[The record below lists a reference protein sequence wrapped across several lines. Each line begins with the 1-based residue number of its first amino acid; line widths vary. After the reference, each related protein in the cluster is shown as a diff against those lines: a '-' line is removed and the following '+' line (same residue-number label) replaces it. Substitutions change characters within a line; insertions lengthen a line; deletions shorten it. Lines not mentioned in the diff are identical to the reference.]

1 MEVIKDARVLNNII
15 PNVMAKLP
23 DFYAAIGDTLLMVV
37 WSGAIS
43 FVLGLALGVLITVTK
58 PGGILENKVVYQIL
72 DKLVSLFRSIPFIIL
87 LTWVMPVSRA
97 IMGTA
102 IYVRGAIVPLVFGAV
117 PFFTRQVESALAEL
131 DGGLIEAALSMG
143 STPLEIIFR
152 VYLKESVAAI
162 ARGTT
167 ITAISLLNLTAM
179 AGVVGAGGL
188 GDFAIRYGHDRN
200 MLDVTNV
207 TVLVLVI
214 IVCIMEFVGGKVVK
228 KNTHYGVSDM
238 SISNRKVVI
247 VGAGHVGSHVGYA
260 LISQSL
266 ADEIVYIDSDHAKAV
281 AQAFDLTDAT
291 NYLPVRTKVTA
302 GDYSDAKDAQI
313 MIISA
318 GPLPTGNQTRMDT
331 LGQTIAILKD
341 VTKSIKESGFDG
353 IIVNIS
359 NPADVITHY
368 IQHTLNWAP
377 ERIFSTSTTLDSA
390 RLRRAIAQEIGIDQK
405 SITAYALGEHGES
418 QMVAWSAVTIAGK
431 PLSQWRE
438 EYPDTFGKLDLDA
451 LADAGR
457 EGGWTILRGKQC
469 TEFGI
474 GASAAEVVRAI
485 FYNENRVL
493 SVSVLLDG
501 KYGQHDVYASVPAIV
516 GRDGI
521 AEIIELHLT
530 PEEQEK
536 FNASCKTM
544 SENYQLSLTL

>member
-1 MEVIKDARVLNNII
+1 
-15 PNVMAKLP
+15 
-23 DFYAAIGDTLLMVV
+23 
-37 WSGAIS
+37 
-43 FVLGLALGVLITVTK
+43 
-58 PGGILENKVVYQIL
+58 
-72 DKLVSLFRSIPFIIL
+72 
-87 LTWVMPVSRA
+87 
-97 IMGTA
+97 
-102 IYVRGAIVPLVFGAV
+102 
-117 PFFTRQVESALAEL
+117 
-131 DGGLIEAALSMG
+131 
-143 STPLEIIFR
+143 
-152 VYLKESVAAI
+152 
-162 ARGTT
+162 
-167 ITAISLLNLTAM
+167 
-179 AGVVGAGGL
+179 
-188 GDFAIRYGHDRN
+188 
-200 MLDVTNV
+200 
-207 TVLVLVI
+207 
-214 IVCIMEFVGGKVVK
+214 
-228 KNTHYGVSDM
+228 M

-266 ADEIVYIDSDHAKAV
+266 ADEIVYIDSDRAKAV
-281 AQAFDLTDAT
+281 AQALDLTDAT

-302 GDYSDAKDAQI
+302 GDYSDAADAQI
-313 MIISA
+313 MIIAA
-318 GPLPTGNQTRMDT
+318 GPLPSGNQTRMDT
-331 LGQTIAILKD
+331 LGQTIEILKE
-341 VTKSIKESGFDG
+341 VTASIKKSGFDG

-368 IQHTLNWAP
+368 IQHMLNWAP

-390 RLRRAIAQEIGIDQK
+390 RLRRAIAQETGIDQK

-438 EYPDTFGKLDLDA
+438 EYPDTFGRLDLDA

-493 SVSVLLDG
+493 SVSVLLNG

-516 GRDGI
+516 NRDGI

>member
-1 MEVIKDARVLNNII
+1 
-15 PNVMAKLP
+15 
-23 DFYAAIGDTLLMVV
+23 
-37 WSGAIS
+37 
-43 FVLGLALGVLITVTK
+43 
-58 PGGILENKVVYQIL
+58 
-72 DKLVSLFRSIPFIIL
+72 
-87 LTWVMPVSRA
+87 
-97 IMGTA
+97 
-102 IYVRGAIVPLVFGAV
+102 
-117 PFFTRQVESALAEL
+117 
-131 DGGLIEAALSMG
+131 
-143 STPLEIIFR
+143 
-152 VYLKESVAAI
+152 
-162 ARGTT
+162 
-167 ITAISLLNLTAM
+167 
-179 AGVVGAGGL
+179 
-188 GDFAIRYGHDRN
+188 
-200 MLDVTNV
+200 
-207 TVLVLVI
+207 
-214 IVCIMEFVGGKVVK
+214 
-228 KNTHYGVSDM
+228 M

-266 ADEIVYIDSDHAKAV
+266 ADEIVYIDSDRAKAV
-281 AQAFDLTDAT
+281 AQALDLTDAT

-302 GDYSDAKDAQI
+302 GDYSDAADAQI
-313 MIISA
+313 MIIAA
-318 GPLPTGNQTRMDT
+318 GPLPSGNQTRMDT
-331 LGQTIAILKD
+331 LGQTIEILKE
-341 VTKSIKESGFDG
+341 VTASIKKSGFDG

-368 IQHTLNWAP
+368 IQHMLNWAP

-390 RLRRAIAQEIGIDQK
+390 RLRRAIAQETGIDQK

-438 EYPDTFGKLDLDA
+438 EHPDTFGRLDLDA

-457 EGGWTILRGKQC
+457 EGGWTILRGKGC

-501 KYGQHDVYASVPAIV
+501 QYGQHDVYASVPAIV

-521 AEIIELHLT
+521 AHIIELHLT

-536 FNASCKTM
+536 FDASCRTM
-544 SENYQLSLTL
+544 SDNYQLSLTL

>member
-1 MEVIKDARVLNNII
+1 
-15 PNVMAKLP
+15 
-23 DFYAAIGDTLLMVV
+23 
-37 WSGAIS
+37 
-43 FVLGLALGVLITVTK
+43 
-58 PGGILENKVVYQIL
+58 
-72 DKLVSLFRSIPFIIL
+72 
-87 LTWVMPVSRA
+87 
-97 IMGTA
+97 
-102 IYVRGAIVPLVFGAV
+102 
-117 PFFTRQVESALAEL
+117 
-131 DGGLIEAALSMG
+131 
-143 STPLEIIFR
+143 
-152 VYLKESVAAI
+152 
-162 ARGTT
+162 
-167 ITAISLLNLTAM
+167 
-179 AGVVGAGGL
+179 
-188 GDFAIRYGHDRN
+188 
-200 MLDVTNV
+200 
-207 TVLVLVI
+207 
-214 IVCIMEFVGGKVVK
+214 
-228 KNTHYGVSDM
+228 M

-266 ADEIVYIDSDHAKAV
+266 ADEIVYIDSDRAKAV
-281 AQAFDLTDAT
+281 AQALDLTDAT

-302 GDYSDAKDAQI
+302 GDYSDAADAQI
-313 MIISA
+313 MIIAA
-318 GPLPTGNQTRMDT
+318 GPLPSGSQTRMDT
-331 LGQTIAILKD
+331 LGQTIEILKE
-341 VTKSIKESGFDG
+341 VTASIKKSGFDG

-368 IQHTLNWAP
+368 IQHTLNWVP

-390 RLRRAIAQEIGIDQK
+390 RLRRAIAQETGIDQK

-457 EGGWTILRGKQC
+457 EGGWTILRGKGC

-493 SVSVLLDG
+493 SVSVLLNG
-501 KYGQHDVYASVPAIV
+501 QYGQHDVYASVPAIV

-521 AEIIELHLT
+521 AHIIELHLT

-536 FNASCKTM
+536 FDASCWTM
-544 SENYQLSLTL
+544 SDNYQLSLTL